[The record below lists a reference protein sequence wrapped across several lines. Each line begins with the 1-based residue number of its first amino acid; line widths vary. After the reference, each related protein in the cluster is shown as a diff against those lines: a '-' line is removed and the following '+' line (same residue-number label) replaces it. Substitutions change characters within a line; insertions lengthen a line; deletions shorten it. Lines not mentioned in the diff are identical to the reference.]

1 MSEIDQIE
9 ESLRIA
15 DEVLSAASLED
26 KDDFL
31 KSISEEYLVKTF
43 EKNVD
48 FKTILNDLFPDISYI
63 RKYRSSYLPTE
74 FFLSRNEGGVEEV
87 VDFADSL
94 ESYEN
99 TFMRL
104 LGMPNVIRLVDG
116 NPKGDTLDEIL
127 IPDFITGELKQVSFS
142 TLVRDVLDERQR
154 VGSQR
159 KVRVDP
165 ETIFNI
171 SENYNEEVASGI
183 QQHFL
188 QAEDWESLRQVS
200 GITSSIYDVNAG
212 DSAITSGAFFAK
224 IDQLHEDFLKFSYL
238 LFPPV
243 QDHRIATRINEP
255 SKIVGEPF
263 SNSFSSINGNRVR
276 PPLLESIIRIRLDRL
291 SGTRIDTPDA
301 GFEDA
306 LPSLGPD
313 SPDYLNS
320 NNYGLL
326 ESIIIKRLDASVN
339 ALASLC
345 EVKIKNLKE
354 ELSKTGT
361 VIKNPKFAS
370 NISSNKRIP
379 TDSSTASDAE
389 QAPLESAPRGGLTM
403 DELSRQAD
411 IDKKIE
417 ELTNQKNVEDA
428 ILALLS
434 FEPTVGSISAIDEQ
448 VNTLR
453 SSSINDAHL
462 ASAFLSILKTQSKH
476 VNSKLVELQK
486 LKKEGSPTG
495 TIQKDAAEIST
506 LIGIDIG
513 IGTLDIL
520 AYVFALFVLDEAS
533 LLGLLP
539 KKSFEYLKTEYN
551 SLLEGTATQ
560 QSLTESINNLTK
572 LVLNVYRRFQKKLK
586 ES

>member
-15 DEVLSAASLED
+15 DEVLSTASLED

-48 FKTILNDLFPDISYI
+48 FKTVLNDLFPDISYI

-74 FFLSRNEGGVEEV
+74 FFLSRDEGGTEEI

-104 LGMPNVIRLVDG
+104 LGMPNIIRLVDG
-116 NPKGDTLDEIL
+116 NPKGDTIDDIL
-127 IPDFITGELKQVSFS
+127 VPDFVTGELKQVSFS
-142 TLVRDVLDERQR
+142 TLVTEVLDERQR

-159 KVRVDP
+159 RVRVDP

-171 SENYNEEVASGI
+171 GEDYAGDDSTQS
-183 QQHFL
+183 L

-263 SNSFSSINGNRVR
+263 SNSFSSINGKRVR

-291 SGTRIDTPDA
+291 SGTRIDTQDT

-306 LPSLGPD
+306 ISSLGPD
-313 SPDYLNS
+313 APNYLNS

-339 ALASLC
+339 ALARLC
-345 EVKIKNLKE
+345 ELKIKNLKE

-361 VIKNPKFAS
+361 IIKNPKFAS
-370 NISSNKRIP
+370 NASSDKKIQ
-379 TDSSTASDAE
+379 TDSSLNSTAAQSGGFEGSDEESGNGKTIDQLNAE
-389 QAPLESAPRGGLTM
+389 SE
-403 DELSRQAD
+403 
-411 IDKKIE
+411 IDQRIE

-448 VNTLR
+448 INTLR
-453 SSSINDAHL
+453 NSSINDAHL
-462 ASAFLSILKTQSKH
+462 SSAFLSILKAQSKH
-476 VNSKLVELQK
+476 VNSKLEELQK
-486 LKKEGSPTG
+486 LKKEGSSAG
-495 TIQKDAAEIST
+495 TIPKGAAELST